1 MEQEALIS
9 IIVPVYNM
17 EKYLDRCMNSIWQQT
32 YKNLEIILVDDGST
46 DNSPKMCDNYAK
58 KDSRI
63 KVVHKENGGLSDARN
78 AGLAVA
84 TGNYIGYVDSDD
96 WIEPGL
102 FELLNIQILEHPA
115 DLYGYNA
122 QKVSQTD
129 SGQLITE
136 RLLYVV
142 EHETITFHS
151 EKERFSFFFH
161 RFMQYRTGW
170 EVWSRIYRKSVIEAQ
185 KLRFFPTQEVFAE
198 DYLFT
203 FEYLLHA
210 DTIRLLCNIGYNYFQ
225 RESSLLGKLD
235 LKTVLPRLENLGMC
249 AYESVCCAGL
259 DQFKKNYDRL
269 YFMLFNYHLQHL
281 LSSLDEEEVRCFLWD
296 RKRGKRH
303 RRLLKDMRKHLY
315 DFEKYMI
322 KVRWL

>member
-1 MEQEALIS
+1 MQFS
-9 IIVPVYNM
+9 VIVPVYNVR
-17 EKYLDRCMNSIWQQT
+17 EYLSRCLDSILEQSWQD
-32 YKNLEIILVDDGST
+32 YEVIIIDDGST
-46 DNSPKMCDNYAK
+46 DGSGELCDHYGACCP
-58 KDSRI
+58 
-63 KVVHKENGGLSDARN
+63 VVRVIHQEN
-78 AGLAVA
+78 AGLSAA
-84 TGNYIGYVDSDD
+84 RNTGLDHARGEWILFVDSDD

-161 RFMQYRTGW
+161 RFMQYQTGW

-203 FEYLLHA
+203 FEYLLNA

>member
-1 MEQEALIS
+1 MQFS
-9 IIVPVYNM
+9 VIVPVYNVR
-17 EKYLDRCMNSIWQQT
+17 EYLSRCLDSILEQSWQD
-32 YKNLEIILVDDGST
+32 YEVIIIDDGST
-46 DNSPKMCDNYAK
+46 DGSGELCDHYGACCP
-58 KDSRI
+58 
-63 KVVHKENGGLSDARN
+63 VVRVIHQEN
-78 AGLAVA
+78 AGLSAA
-84 TGNYIGYVDSDD
+84 RNTGLDHARGEWILFVDSDD